1 MAGAQERDAPCILWR
16 VGGSRKSLF
25 GPVAAAVAF
34 VAATV
39 GLILYVLLVLDQR
52 FLVWV
57 TNLPVLA
64 LHFGVIAFWCLF
76 TVIVWWIAERTL
88 DRETREEHKDAIQR
102 LLLVVSSFF
111 VFFLGFIVSQ
121 EWDNVDTVRSDVS
134 SGAVAIDTAAY
145 KAEALP
151 QPQRGIFQEALAN
164 LGRSIDCEEIP
175 AVRDL
180 GEGSRRTET
189 ALRDAFLVIARFP
202 PEIQRLSIFQDL
214 LDEVGN
220 VSDSRRQVL
229 TGAASGL
236 PVVVLFTIFFVG
248 GLLVILFIVQLSQG
262 RQSHLA
268 LTLGLVMLISVG
280 TGLVLS
286 LSRPFGGAAE
296 LDEDF
301 NKATR
306 QIYTECSQTPD

>member
-1 MAGAQERDAPCILWR
+1 MAGAPSGASAVFFGLMGE
-16 VGGSRKSLF
+16 SRKSLF
-25 GPVAAAVAF
+25 GPIVAALALI
-34 VAATV
+34 AATV
-39 GLILYVLLVLDQR
+39 GLILYVLFILDEQ

-57 TNLPVLA
+57 TNLHLVA
-64 LHFGVIAFWCLF
+64 LHLGVIAFWCLF
-76 TVIVWWIAERTL
+76 TVIVWWIAERAL
-88 DRETREEHKDAIQR
+88 DREVREEHKEAAQR

-121 EWDNVDTVRSDVS
+121 EWSNVNEVRSDVS

-175 AVRDL
+175 AVRDS
-180 GEGSRRTET
+180 GQGSRETEAT
-189 ALRDAFLVIARFP
+189 LRDAFLVMARFP
-202 PEIQRLSIFQDL
+202 PEIQDQSIFQDL
-214 LDEVGN
+214 LDELGA

-236 PVVVLFTIFFVG
+236 PVVVLFTIFFVA
-248 GLLVILFIVQLSQG
+248 GLLVILFVVQLAKG

-268 LTLGLVMLISVG
+268 MTLGLVMLISVG

-286 LSRPFGGAAE
+286 LSRPFGGAAD

-306 QIYTECSQTPD
+306 QVYTECGQIPN